1 MTGLTYFKRYRM
13 ELDLQPDLPRPG
25 ELPDGYFLLPWD
37 DGLIARHAEVKHAA
51 FREEM
56 DSAVFPSFLSFEGCM
71 KLMESIRYRAGFL
84 PGATWL
90 LAHGID
96 YVGTVQ
102 GVRDAH
108 GVGAVQNLGVIDSHR
123 GRGLG
128 LTLLLHALHGFRT
141 AGVHKAMLEVT
152 AKNDAAIL
160 MYRRLGFL
168 CRRTVYKP
176 IDPSAAPV
184 AQVAEFAAVR

>member
-1 MTGLTYFKRYRM
+1 MRKS
-13 ELDLQPDLPRPG
+13 PDLPPPP
-25 ELPDGYFLLPWD
+25 ELPEGYFLLPWD
-37 DGLIARHAEVKHAA
+37 DGLIARHAEVKHSA

-56 DSAVFPSFLSFEGCM
+56 DSAVFPSFLTLEGCI
-71 KLMESIRYRAGFL
+71 KLMEAIRYRAGFL

-108 GVGAVQNLGVIDSHR
+108 GVGAIQNLGVIDSHR

-128 LTLLLHALHGFRT
+128 VALLLHALNGFRT

-152 AKNDAAIL
+152 AQNTAAIQ
-160 MYRRLGFL
+160 MYRLLGFRS
-168 CRRTVYKP
+168 RRTVYKP
-176 IDPSAAPV
+176 ISECRMAIAD
-184 AQVAEFAAVR
+184 